1 MKRRELLAST
11 VALAVPARHARRGSR
26 ILFLGDSITY
36 AGHYVHYLDAWLRIL
51 EPRRKFELI
60 GLGLPSEGVTGLTE
74 RDHPFP
80 RPNVHDRLDRA
91 LAVTRPDEVVACYGM
106 NDGIYAPFDEA
117 RFARYRDGIERLCTK
132 VLADGARL
140 VLATPPPFDARP
152 LGETAVGPDAGDWG
166 WRRPFRG
173 YDGVLSR
180 YGEWLLGLHRPPK
193 ITVVN
198 AGAALRDHLRRRRLR
213 DPSFYYAADGVH
225 LDRTGHALLA
235 AALLPHWNKKPAQT
249 EVARAVPVDGG
260 FGLRRTGAPPP
271 PWDEA
276 WDLDQQTAAELK
288 ARLGGRLLSVRNAP
302 RGELRVHEGG
312 DPIGVVSGHALEGG
326 FDCAL
331 FPLLSLN
338 RDSRLLRDLVQ
349 QAHRLSDPAWLSH
362 TGHTRP
368 GIAPG
373 LPVEEALAQSRPLQD
388 RADQTARARVVH
400 LEARSEG
407 DGQPK
412 RSERRSG

>member
-11 VALAVPARHARRGSR
+11 VALAVPAPPARRGSR

-51 EPRRKFELI
+51 EPRRKFQLI

-117 RFARYRDGIERLCTK
+117 RFARYRDGIERLGKK
-132 VLADGARL
+132 VLATGARL
-140 VLATPPPFDARP
+140 VLATPPPFDALP

-180 YGEWLLGLHRPPK
+180 YSEWLLGLHRPPK
-193 ITVVN
+193 ITVFD
-198 AGAALRDHLRRRRLR
+198 AGAALRDHLSRRRRR
-213 DPSFYYAADGVH
+213 NPNFHYATDGVH

-235 AALLPHWNKKPAQT
+235 ATLLPLWNKKPARI
-249 EVARAVPVDGG
+249 EVTPAASVDGG
-260 FGLRRTGAPPP
+260 YRLRLTGAPPP

-276 WDLDQQTAAELK
+276 WDLDQQTATELK
-288 ARLGGRLLSVRNAP
+288 ARLGGRLLSVRDAP
-302 RGELRVHEGG
+302 RGEMRVHEGG

-326 FDCAL
+326 VDCSL
-331 FPLLSLN
+331 LPLLSLN
-338 RDSRLLRDLVQ
+338 RDSRRLLDLIQ
-349 QAHRLSDPAWLSH
+349 QSHRISDPAWLSRA
-362 TGHTRP
+362 GHTRP

-388 RADQTARARVVH
+388 RADQTARRRVVD
-400 LEARSEG
+400 LVMR
-407 DGQPK
+407 
-412 RSERRSG
+412 